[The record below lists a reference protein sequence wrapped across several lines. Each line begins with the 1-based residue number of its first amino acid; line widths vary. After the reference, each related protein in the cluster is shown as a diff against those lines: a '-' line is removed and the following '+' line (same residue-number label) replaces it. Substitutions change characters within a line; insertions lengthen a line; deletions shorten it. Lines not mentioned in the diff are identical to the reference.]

1 MIEEDSVTVHLL
13 SNARP
18 TSPEQIQNTIGNF
31 ITRLPRRLNFSE
43 DWEVALTSISY
54 TKSWYNIHDDQNLR
68 LVQVSTE
75 VSTQDSTQNST
86 EPSTKRSTLVHNIDE
101 QLPAG
106 NYEVEDL
113 LIILNQIFERFVFN
127 QTVIITPPIL
137 TYNQQSNKVIIQL
150 GLTNSN
156 DFIYPNFDNF
166 LANLLGLTDSQNR
179 QFPNVENY
187 KTFVHKERII
197 QRENND
203 IYKIDSNM
211 TNANN
216 QPNINE
222 SAKNAPNSTIVL
234 ESPSLQDNQSQVT
247 QTSQQ
252 PKERSSRTNENT
264 GKINSVRKQNP
275 PNSRKTQKLPP
286 QFTSTT
292 HTTLEER
299 RGVEGIENENLT
311 RVERSL
317 NQFEEKTFVQGF
329 GEVTLFG
336 TIKSLFVYC
345 NIIKPN
351 IVSDTEVPLIRRV
364 EIPSDKKFGQT
375 VEINYSLPEYYPL
388 VTHEFQSIEIDIK
401 DDTNKRIEFA
411 FGRVS
416 IALRFRKRNDGLKSL
431 QKLLF

>member
-1 MIEEDSVTVHLL
+1 MIEENSITVHLL

-18 TSPEQIQNTIGNF
+18 TSPEQISNTIGNF
-31 ITRLPRRLNFSE
+31 ITRLPRKLNFSE

-54 TKSWYNIHDDQNLR
+54 TKSWYNIHKDQKLK
-68 LVQVSTE
+68 LVQDTSNEFQVE
-75 VSTQDSTQNST
+75 
-86 EPSTKRSTLVHNIDE
+86 EL
-101 QLPAG
+101 LPAG
-106 NYEVEDL
+106 NYEIEDL
-113 LIILNQIFERFVFN
+113 LTIINQIFERFLFS
-127 QTVIITPPIL
+127 QTIIKTPPIL

-156 DFIYPNFDNF
+156 EFIFPKFTDF

-179 QFPNVENY
+179 QYGSIKNY
-187 KTFVHKERII
+187 KKFIHKERII
-197 QRENND
+197 QKDSND
-203 IYKIDSNM
+203 IYINLNEPVRNPSN
-211 TNANN
+211 T
-216 QPNINE
+216 
-222 SAKNAPNSTIVL
+222 TIVT
-234 ESPSLQDNQSQVT
+234 ETPSLQEPVINALNTTNVTETPSSQNNSSQVS
-247 QTSQQ
+247 QSSSQQ
-252 PKERSSRTNENT
+252 TVVNRSGNQNTGGSVDSRKQVQQPTNKYIKLEPKFHSRTVKLPQQTGIESLSRAERSVNE
-264 GKINSVRKQNP
+264 
-275 PNSRKTQKLPP
+275 
-286 QFTSTT
+286 
-292 HTTLEER
+292 
-299 RGVEGIENENLT
+299 
-311 RVERSL
+311 
-317 NQFEEKTFVQGF
+317 FEEKTFVQGF

-416 IALRFRKRNDGLKSL
+416 IALRFRKKNDGLKSL